1 MTQTEKYF
9 YALSDSFTGD
19 NPAQPTSGF
28 ANTSEVI
35 AFTSKNERKEWLSD
49 TKLLKAKSLTKAQA
63 TSIAEWSECPENLG
77 LCRDY
82 RKVKAVRI
90 YRSTDFINRDGGL
103 VWPEYVALKY
113 SAN

>member
-1 MTQTEKYF
+1 MKNAEKYF

-19 NPAQPTSGF
+19 NPAKPTSGF

-35 AFTSKNERKEWLSD
+35 AFTSKSERDEWVND
-49 TKLLKAKSLTKAQA
+49 TQLLKAKALTRVDAVKL
-63 TSIAEWSECPENLG
+63 AEWINPEHTN

-82 RKVKAVRI
+82 ERVKAVRI